1 MKRLLR
7 ILVILF
13 SASLSARA
21 QTGAGGFVLGKSMAY
36 FLEAPKGWVMDAAE
50 GRKYGA
56 NAVFHPADKLWPD
69 SKVMIYTISDSKS
82 KTMNGVAD
90 KVRNTVKMFKDEG
103 SPLKV
108 VKKAPIKSV
117 EGRTAQVYYY
127 TGDKRGNV
135 EAGAYY
141 DEKDCVNFFVLTAR
155 DQATFDRSIPLF
167 DSIVRSYRRAK
178 LERDE

>member
-1 MKRLLR
+1 MKRL
-7 ILVILF
+7 V
-13 SASLSARA
+13 SATLIFFACLLSVRA
-21 QTGAGGFVLGKSMAY
+21 QTGAGGFVLGKTMAY

-82 KTMNGVAD
+82 KDMNSVAD
-90 KVRNTVKMFKDEG
+90 KVRDTVKMFKDEG
-103 SPLKV
+103 SLLHV

-117 EGRTAQVYYY
+117 EGKMAQVYYY
-127 TGDKRGNV
+127 SGDKRGNI

-155 DQATFDRSIPLF
+155 DQRTFNRSIPLF
-167 DSIVRSYRRAK
+167 ESIVRSYRRAK
-178 LERDE
+178 LEHHE